1 MVVMETETETE
12 ARSSSPPSYLS
23 SEEVTDSGITV
34 NSIKENT
41 DQEIRN
47 EGSGWLISW
56 LCIHNKLRK
65 GNKHERWKA
74 GTGALQ
80 VVDTHVCLHSYIS
93 HAFSKYTKTNKEHQT
108 KQLTN

>member
-1 MVVMETETETE
+1 MGLPRWMRMVVERSNSTNSKNCLPATLTMPMETMTMVVMETETETE

-65 GNKHERWKA
+65 GNKHERWK
-74 GTGALQ
+74 
-80 VVDTHVCLHSYIS
+80 
-93 HAFSKYTKTNKEHQT
+93 
-108 KQLTN
+108 